1 MKRRIDLLI
10 MLALFAVLLAVY
22 TTGLAPGV
30 LDNDFGLFQYVGY
43 VLGVTYPTGYPLY
56 TLLGWVWTHILPF
69 GTVAWRM
76 NLFSVVCAALAA
88 ATTYP
93 LAALV
98 LELTAPAVGE
108 GWRKSMAA
116 VAALAFGLSATL
128 WSLAVIATVNPL
140 NALFVALTLYLLVR
154 WCRDRD
160 ERVMLAFALTY
171 GLSLTH
177 HQTMLLFGP
186 AYVLFV
192 LLVDGRAFFRPR
204 RVLGRLLVALL
215 PLLLYLYVPLRA
227 GPLTL
232 AGQGTEE
239 LRLLDQ
245 TPAALHGVVSPFY
258 RHTPEGVLR
267 QVTGLGFAQDV
278 RAASLD
284 RRLAMYAAFSLEQY
298 GWEGVILGLLGAAVL
313 LRRRWRLFVL
323 FAAGYA
329 SLVAF
334 NLVYWNIAIV
344 WYFVPCYLVVAVCL
358 AVALAWVAEMGQRA
372 IRVLAGPHAAPPAP
386 EQSPLPSQGR
396 GRGRGL
402 RRAWRVWNAL
412 VLAVFVVFIPLTQWA
427 NNHERL
433 SKSDFT
439 APGDAWRE
447 VLAYPLEERAALA
460 AHWGDL
466 TPFWYLQNVDGA
478 RPDLLGLSPPKKRHV
493 LNWRDAG
500 YAVYLAGPH
509 LRWLKDLEDEA
520 TLVPWGD
527 LVKVLSLGET
537 LELTPQQPHEANLGD
552 ALAFLGS
559 DVQCPASGAG
569 CPGGSE
575 LRYTFYFRTTA
586 DVPAEDWLVELRLL
600 DEKGRVVVQDERR
613 LVSAWY
619 PVHTVP
625 AGTPVLVMG
634 RLTIPWGTAPGAY
647 RPQVVVYAAK
657 GAAEGGAVLPVL
669 SGGDKL
675 GGLTLEPITVTASTG
690 PPPADP
696 IAHPVGSNLGGRFVL
711 AGYEGG
717 EGTFQ
722 QGATVPLTT
731 LWEAVAPNGRAY
743 RVLWQLEA
751 LGGGIVAEGEAEPL
765 DGDYPTSAWQPGEW
779 VRNLGALRVPG
790 DAPPGDYRVLVGMR
804 DADKVR
810 LPVVGTLLPAG
821 DAVALGT
828 IHVAERPRT
837 FTIPAMQHQLD
848 VRLGDG
854 VRLLGYD
861 FTTTVAHSGETV
873 PLTLYWQCLAPID
886 ANYTAFVHLVE
897 DATGEIRGQVDVE
910 PGGAPGG
917 GAVPTSGWA
926 VGEVVIDPY
935 QVPLKPDAPAGA
947 YTIYVGLYD
956 AATGV
961 RLPAVDAGSAA
972 SQPLGDRVPV
982 ARFTVAR

>member
-1 MKRRIDLLI
+1 MVDFLI
-10 MLALFAVLLAVY
+10 TLALFAGTLAVY
-22 TTGLAPGV
+22 LPSLAPGV
-30 LDNDFGLFQYVGY
+30 LDNDFGLFQYVGH

-56 TLLGWVWTHILPF
+56 TLLGWVWTHALPLE
-69 GTVAWRM
+69 TVAWRM
-76 NLFSVVCAALAA
+76 NLFSAACAALAA

-93 LAALV
+93 LAALT
-98 LELTAPAVGE
+98 LELVTPSVSE
-108 GWRKSMAA
+108 GWRKAIAAA
-116 VAALAFGLSATL
+116 VALAFGLSATL

-154 WCRDRD
+154 WFRDRD
-160 ERVMLAFALTY
+160 ERVLLTFAFTY

-177 HQTMLLFGP
+177 HQTMILFGP
-186 AYVLFV
+186 AFVLFV
-192 LLVDGRAFFRPR
+192 LLVDGKAFFRPR
-204 RVLGRLLVALL
+204 RILGRLLIALL
-215 PLLLYLYVPLRA
+215 PLLLYAYVPLRA
-227 GPLTL
+227 GPPTL

-267 QVTGLGFAQDV
+267 QITGLGFAQDV
-278 RAASLD
+278 RAESLD
-284 RRLAMYAAFSLEQY
+284 RRLAMYTNFSLEQF
-298 GWEGVILGLLGAAVL
+298 GWEGAVLGLLGAVVL
-313 LRRRWRLFVL
+313 LRRRWRLFAL
-323 FAAGYA
+323 LAAGYA

-344 WYFVPCYLVVAVCL
+344 WYFVPCYLIVAVCL
-358 AVALAWVAEMGQRA
+358 AVALAWVTEIGQRA
-372 IRVLAGPHAAPPAP
+372 IQVLAGPHVAPPAP

-412 VLAVFVVFIPLTQWA
+412 VLTVFVVFIPLTQWA

-433 SKSDFT
+433 SQRDFT
-439 APGDAWRE
+439 APGDTWCE

-466 TPFWYLQNVDGA
+466 TPLWYFQNVDGI

-509 LRWLKDLEDEA
+509 LNWLKGLEREA
-520 TLVPWGD
+520 ALVPWGS
-527 LVKVLSLGET
+527 LVKVLSPGEVP
-537 LELTPQQPHEANLGD
+537 ELTPSQPHEAILGD

-559 DVQCPASGAG
+559 DVQCQSSGAD
-569 CPGGSE
+569 CPGGGE
-575 LRYTFYFRTTA
+575 LRYTLYFRTTA
-586 DVPAEDWLVELRLL
+586 DVPVEDWLVGLRLQ
-600 DEKGRVVVQDERR
+600 DEKGRVLTQDERR

-619 PVHTVP
+619 PTKRVP
-625 AGTPVLVMG
+625 AGTPVLVIG
-634 RLTIPWGTAPGAY
+634 RLTVPWGTVAGTY
-647 RPQVVVYAAK
+647 RPQVVVYAAED
-657 GAAEGGAVLPVL
+657 GVVLPVVA
-669 SGGDKL
+669 GGDRL
-675 GGLTLEPITVTASTG
+675 GGLTLEPITVAASTG
-690 PPPADP
+690 DPPAEP

-717 EGTFQ
+717 EGVFQ

-731 LWEAVAPNGRAY
+731 LWQAIAPDSRSY
-743 RVLWQLEA
+743 RVFWQLEA
-751 LGGGIVAEGEAEPL
+751 LGGLIVAEGEAEPL
-765 DGDYPTSAWQPGEW
+765 DGDHPTSAWQPGEW

-790 DAPPGDYRVLVGMR
+790 DAPPGDYRVLVGLR

-821 DAVALGT
+821 DAVALGS
-828 IHVAERPRT
+828 IHVTERPRT
-837 FTIPAMQHQLD
+837 FTIPAMQHQVD
-848 VRLGDG
+848 ARLGDQGALGG

-861 FTTTVAHSGETV
+861 LATAEARPGKVVA
-873 PLTLYWQCLAPID
+873 LTLYWQCLAPLD
-886 ANYTAFVHLVE
+886 VNYTAFVHLVE
-897 DATGEIRGQVDVE
+897 DATGEIRGQVDV
-910 PGGAPGG
+910 APGG

-926 VGEVVIDPY
+926 VGEVVTDPY
-935 QVPLKPDAPAGA
+935 QVPLKPDAPAGT

-961 RLPAVDAGSAA
+961 RLPAVDAAG
-972 SQPLGDRVPV
+972 QPLGDRVPV
-982 ARFTVAR
+982 TGFKVK